1 MIFIF
6 IYFRLLKLKIT
17 FWTLAQIE
25 SNQWSAET
33 HFWTT
38 KLIRNGKRLQDTT
51 LKATKKWDRVWK
63 PEDRNFYHQLWHKQ
77 ARTRPV
83 PSLQQLHTTI
93 LNTISMEKS
102 KLHDNNF
109 LFLKLAVICQ
119 IVQCNVM
126 SESIFLLHVSL
137 DQLTV
142 KILLWIKPALLHNI
156 Q

>member
-1 MIFIF
+1 MG
-6 IYFRLLKLKIT
+6 
-17 FWTLAQIE
+17 
-25 SNQWSAET
+25 SGMET
-33 HFWTT
+33 RGPEFLSSISRNFFV
-38 KLIRNGKRLQDTT
+38 KLISRKN
-51 LKATKKWDRVWK
+51 
-63 PEDRNFYHQLWHKQ
+63 KQ

-83 PSLQQLHTTI
+83 PSLQLHTTI
-93 LNTISMEKS
+93 LTTISMEKS

-142 KILLWIKPALLHNI
+142 KILL
-156 Q
+156 